1 MSSEH
6 ELELYRQLRT
16 GQDKYVYFILAA
28 VGACLAFSLNQ
39 TKNAEL
45 SFYQIPLGLAVSSWG
60 LSFLF
65 GCLKL
70 KYTNA
75 TLYANITM
83 LKIKSGSHPEVGSNS
98 KLMEAALSGINQA
111 LTFNVN
117 RANLYGKLQF
127 SFFTLGVVFYIL
139 WHVIEMWLRSNI

>member
-1 MSSEH
+1 M
-6 ELELYRQLRT
+6 
-16 GQDKYVYFILAA
+16 
-28 VGACLAFSLNQ
+28 
-39 TKNAEL
+39 
-45 SFYQIPLGLAVSSWG
+45 AVSSWG

-65 GCLKL
+65 GCLKP

-83 LKIKSGSHPEVGSNS
+83 LKTKSGSHPEVGSNS

-117 RANLYGKLQF
+117 RANLHGKLQF